1 MAREPYIRAT
11 RQRTRTTNR
20 PARHSSACRL
30 ASNREPGG
38 RFVKG
43 VAMTGGE
50 FKPKARLIRIV
61 FVVVLITAS
70 VPSIWGTGP
79 FDTTLGRT
87 HDPTPARGRPAAG
100 AGTAAIAVERAPSIR
115 LLRAG
120 DDLQA
125 ALDSAVGGDT
135 LVLEAGAVFTGNF
148 ALPPV
153 SPAGGW
159 ITITSSAAGFLDPDT
174 RVGPLDASSMPK
186 LLTPNG
192 QPAVKTVPETR
203 FVQFIGIEF

>member
-100 AGTAAIAVERAPSIR
+100 GGRAAIAGEGADSMQ
-115 LLRAG
+115 LLRGGAELAVVV
-120 DDLQA
+120 DA
-125 ALDSAVGGDT
+125 AV
-135 LVLEAGAVFTGNF
+135 E
-148 ALPPV
+148 
-153 SPAGGW
+153 
-159 ITITSSAAGFLDPDT
+159 
-174 RVGPLDASSMPK
+174 
-186 LLTPNG
+186 
-192 QPAVKTVPETR
+192 
-203 FVQFIGIEF
+203 